1 MRINVNVFPLNSLS
15 VVVWLLL
22 GGGNWIA
29 TIIPAYISMQLST
42 LDYIRLQTINK
53 K

>member
-1 MRINVNVFPLNSLS
+1 MRTKVTVFPLNSLS

-29 TIIPAYISMQLST
+29 KIIPADISMKQLST
-42 LDYIRLQTINK
+42 LD
-53 K
+53 